1 MKKIITIIL
10 CCFFIKTAYSQ
21 TQQHVVDSLFQYI
34 NKSPITSN
42 IFIDRV
48 FPTSG
53 IQEFNQGSRIDTSSF
68 IHFKQS
74 WSDLNR
80 ASYVQTFKT
89 IAQFKSDLK
98 NKNYQDN
105 VVPIGIINTEFH
117 QSNLGTSIS
126 TANVNYSNGFMRDKA
141 GKIPFIKKQA
151 TIISPL
157 VAKARGSQI
166 NFKLDADF
174 MLYKFGKPIK
184 NLVLQTNNSS
194 FTLIN
199 NSIVSSANFTI
210 SYNSSGTK
218 ILKFIVTFNDNT
230 TKITY
235 GKVNIFVPNT
245 YSAKGF
251 TSALDTISADSDLH
265 YQGYDESIAYQGQ
278 NEYRIYY
285 DNINNDYIIN
295 KPIFIMDG
303 YDPGDIRKI
312 ETFDPGHDSE
322 KSIVQLMNYKLNG
335 DPTDLIKELR
345 DDGYDVIIIN
355 HIKYTTNGKKID
367 GGSDYI
373 QRNAYTF
380 ISLLRYI
387 NSIKQGNE
395 PNVVIGPSMGGLIT
409 RYALAYMEQKLALTG
424 DTAKWNHETRLW
436 VSFDSP
442 HQGANI
448 PFGVQKG
455 IQYYAD
461 VIENEGAKDFIKQ
474 LDQPAPKQMLV
485 NHYTNDTK
493 NINGAPN
500 FRNRFQN
507 ELDNLGMPQN
517 LRKIA
522 LVNGSI
528 SGSLNGIS
536 KNKYLHITSV
546 PFLLVAFLGAD
557 VKVLTDYY
565 HSSNEKNNLS
575 SEVFFGRTNIKYSVF
590 GLFTISYTFDE
601 SQKYLYANS
610 NGSYDISP
618 GGYFYA
624 QQQLAQESSG
634 IDLGNFFTI
643 TNSYINDPTH
653 SFIPTKSAL
662 AYSGSNTLDEAIGNK
677 DRVCT
682 GETPFDSYFAPQDN
696 EEHIEL
702 SQESVA
708 WLTKEIEN
716 NHQQPT
722 VYIDAATLTLTG
734 DVMVCSIKTNT
745 FSINIPSCSKNT
757 VWAVSNGLQ
766 IISQNNNTITVA
778 PTSST
783 FSGVGFITATID
795 GVTNELFKSVW
806 VGLPPNDNTLKIN
819 KLAGYELYS
828 QQWTKLK
835 ASFPTPSVL
844 LLDSN
849 TIAPFTYEWN
859 IPSSYIKTNTD
870 TSIIDIKPYSS
881 GQINIGARAKNSC
894 GCTNWS
900 YQLFN
905 VLPAPGSGGG
915 PIFPVQQ

>member
-1 MKKIITIIL
+1 MKKITTLIL
-10 CCFFIKTAYSQ
+10 CIIFFNISYSQ
-21 TQQHVVDSLFQYI
+21 TTQHVVDSIFQHI

-48 FPTSG
+48 FPSSG
-53 IQEFNQGSRIDTSSF
+53 VQEFNQGIRKDTSNF
-68 IHFKQS
+68 MHFKQV

-80 ASYVQTFKT
+80 ASYLQNFST
-89 IAQFKSDLK
+89 IAQFKLSLK
-98 NKNYQDN
+98 NKNHQKN
-105 VVPIGIINTEFH
+105 TVPIGVINTEFH
-117 QSNLGTSIS
+117 QSDLGTNASN
-126 TANVNYSNGFMRDKA
+126 ANVNYSNGFMRNKV

-151 TIISPL
+151 TVIAPL
-157 VAKARGSQI
+157 VASARGSNI
-166 NFKLDADF
+166 TFKIDNDF
-174 MLYKFGKPIK
+174 ILHKFGKQIK
-184 NLVLQTNNSS
+184 NLVLQTNNTS
-194 FTLIN
+194 FTLISN
-199 NSIVSSANFTI
+199 NALTT
-210 SYNSSGTK
+210 YNLNTNYTNSGIK
-218 ILKFIVTFNDNT
+218 VLKFIITFNDNS
-230 TKITY
+230 TKTTY
-235 GKVNIFVPNT
+235 GSLKIFVPNT

-251 TSALDTISADSDLH
+251 TSVLDTISADSDLH
-265 YQGYDESIAYQGQ
+265 YQGYDENSAYQGQ

-285 DNINNDYIIN
+285 DNINNDQIIN

-312 ETFDPGHDSE
+312 ERTDIGHDSD
-322 KSIVQLMNYKLNG
+322 KSIYQLMNFGNNNLVE
-335 DPTDLIKELR
+335 DLR
-345 DDGYDVIIIN
+345 NDGYDVIIVN
-355 HIKYTTNGKKID
+355 HHKYTSNGKEID

-380 ISLLRYI
+380 ISLLRHI

-395 PNVVIGPSMGGLIT
+395 ENVVIGPSMGGLIT

-778 PTSST
+778 PTNTSV
-783 FSGVGFITATID
+783 FGVGFITATID

-849 TIAPFTYEWN
+849 TIAPFIYEWN